1 MKRKISIFL
10 SMQSSFMGKV
20 VTKNKSVFYMSTPKR
35 GTTQRVKRAKEEED

>member
-1 MKRKISIFL
+1 MKRKTSIFL

-20 VTKNKSVFYMSTPKR
+20 VKTKVFYMSTPKR

>member
-1 MKRKISIFL
+1 MKRKTSIFL

-20 VTKNKSVFYMSTPKR
+20 VTKNKSVFYRTPKR